1 MQELNE
7 DFIEE
12 IASEFDVC
20 LLCDLLD
27 ISPEELLS
35 RFEDKLLDNI
45 DKFKGEVEDE

>member
-12 IASEFDVC
+12 IAGDFDVC

-27 ISPEELLS
+27 ISPEELLG
-35 RFEDKLLDNI
+35 RFEDKLLDNMH
-45 DKFKGEVEDE
+45 KFKGWEEDE